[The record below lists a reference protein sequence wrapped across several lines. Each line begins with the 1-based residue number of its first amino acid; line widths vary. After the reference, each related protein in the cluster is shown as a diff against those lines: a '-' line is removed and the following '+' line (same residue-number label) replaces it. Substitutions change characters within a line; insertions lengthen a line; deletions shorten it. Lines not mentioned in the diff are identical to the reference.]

1 MSEVVFFG
9 TPELAASVLRGL
21 LGSSIAQV
29 AAVVTQPDRPSGRGQ
44 KLQPSP
50 VKALAAERGL
60 PVFQP
65 KTLRKRREE
74 SGSEQLYS
82 WLESRERPTVFIV
95 VAYGL
100 IIPAKL
106 IDLPTCG
113 IINVHLSLLP
123 RWRGAAPI
131 QRAIMAGDVESGVSI
146 MKIDEGLD
154 TGPVYSMRKIPITAD
169 DDTASLTGK
178 LAEIGTEELL
188 ARLPDIISGTLIPTP
203 QPEDGVTYAEKIAKE
218 ELTINWQESA
228 TQIERNLRG
237 LSPAPGA
244 RTNFRGE
251 MIKIYRGSAISA
263 DSTPRAFGTISEVSR
278 DSFTVVAGE
287 NSSLRVTEMQLP
299 GKKRLPVSEVLKSF
313 SIEVGEQFV

>member
-1 MSEVVFFG
+1 MSEIVFFG

-21 LGSSIAQV
+21 LGSGIAKV

-50 VKALAAERGL
+50 VKSLATAKGI

-65 KTLRKRREE
+65 KSIRKRSEE

-82 WLESRERPTVFIV
+82 WLESRERPTAFIV

-106 IDLPTCG
+106 IDLPSCG

-154 TGPVYSMRKIPITAD
+154 TGPVYSMRKIPVTAD

-178 LAEIGTEELL
+178 LADIGTAELL
-188 ARLPDIISGTLIPTP
+188 ARLPDIFSGRLIPTP
-203 QPEDGVTYAEKIAKE
+203 QPEVGVTYAEKIAKE
-218 ELTINWQESA
+218 ELVIDWQENA
-228 TQIERNLRG
+228 IQIERNLRG

-251 MIKIYRGSAISA
+251 LLKIYRGSAITGNNPQYA
-263 DSTPRAFGTISEVSR
+263 CGTISEV
-278 DSFTVVAGE
+278 DQHSFTVVAGE
-287 NSSLRVTEMQLP
+287 NSSLRVLEMQLP

-313 SIEVGEQFV
+313 SIEVGEQFL